1 MSMKKQDDDTRGIEG
16 IDFSDIPE
24 MTDEQLVQLKPSHL
38 INPTNVPPNQEE
50 K

>member
-1 MSMKKQDDDTRGIEG
+1 MKKDDDDTRGIEG

-24 MTDEQLVQLKPSHL
+24 MTDEQLVQLQPSHL
-38 INPTNVPPNQEE
+38 RNSANVPPNQEE